1 MKLKKIKAR
10 YLLLLLLLVALGAPF
25 ALWLAAP
32 SKDLD
37 IVVLNKTFPVE
48 AKASGN
54 VKQLDYSKQRGLFWL
69 MDHLKMRKPE
79 TGKAYGF
86 RTDYYGNF
94 MSGGKLVNKPLQ
106 KLDRIPDAIF
116 ISDTY
121 GTGNSRAEGVEAAG
135 ISGLT
140 KEEVGFIATS
150 YAKGATVIGEYN
162 IAGDPTSPSV
172 SKELQSIFGVA
183 FTGLAGKFFSDL
195 TSTADVPN
203 WIRATYEQQYGK
215 KWSLSGAGIVIAG
228 NSRIVVLQ
236 RDAGFTG
243 SSVQL
248 SMDEEHQGDYGA
260 QKVDFYNWF
269 EIVEPAEDASVIAW
283 YKLNLTDEGQNQL
296 KPFGLDG
303 RFPAI
308 VSHSAGGK
316 RAFYL
321 AGDFTDYRGP
331 SKINSFIGA
340 PTLYRY
346 FSVKSEGDLSYFY
359 WHFYVPFMSKVL
371 KDTKPAEKIEAL
383 GEEQRA
389 HLPLLDGKQFSVY
402 KNGSRQQ
409 LYVNG
414 VDIGASIPGYDKG
427 ELPDDPAF
435 YADWLSKIAG
445 MNANTIRVYTL
456 MPSAFYRALDIYNHD
471 HPDRMLYLMQNIA
484 VDAKP
489 RGGNYLD
496 ADYRAAFAQQT
507 ETVIDA
513 MHGHVEIK
521 QADGKGTELYA
532 NDVSGYVLGY
542 LMDPELS
549 AENVQATDDGNA
561 FFAFDGDYVTTGG
574 KGTPTENAL
583 ASLLDKTYAY
593 EQTKYG
599 MQHAA
604 GMVGIPEIESVYQ
617 RGYEKAGEADRP
629 TVDFDRLLPTS
640 KAAGGIFS
648 AYNVFPDKPAF
659 QARDSAGKP
668 SYREYGTYVS
678 ELITRSEH
686 PVLIS
691 EFGLSTG
698 RGMTEAGQ
706 GEGLASLIRL
716 IRDSGAAGGLLYE
729 WADEWGTGSGDFQAA
744 AVPSMRGSLWHNTV
758 DPAQNYGILALE
770 SQALTDYSMTLRGS
784 GPLNSIA
791 YAADESYFHIKAEF
805 NRWPDFNRQQ
815 LMIYLDT
822 VDRKKGEY
830 MLAPDVNENWSG
842 AEFQIRMDNKD
853 KAELLVMPSYN
864 ASRGSYYTTVSST
877 GLFERMKR
885 MESSEYVTKGGR
897 KIEAVYTD
905 ESALTPGAFQ
915 TGGSNF
921 YLDGKTLHVR
931 IPWARLNFIDPSSL
945 LVWDDDKK
953 KGMGVASD
961 SLSVR
966 MTDGIVGSLILMDKK
981 TQHVDY
987 HFPESVTSSGY
998 RTFSWSTWDAPD
1010 YASRTKGSYDAVKE
1024 AFTN

>member
-1 MKLKKIKAR
+1 MNLKKIKAR
-10 YLLLLLLLVALGAPF
+10 YLILILLLLALGAPF
-25 ALWLAAP
+25 VLWLVSP
-32 SKDLD
+32 SKELD

-48 AKASGN
+48 TKASGSA
-54 VKQLDYSKQRGLFWL
+54 KQLDYSKQRGLFWL
-69 MDHLKMRKPE
+69 MDHLKIRKPE
-79 TGKAYGF
+79 NGKAYGF

-106 KLDRIPDAIF
+106 KLDRTPDAIF

-172 SKELQSIFGVA
+172 SNELESIFGVS
-183 FTGLAGKFFSDL
+183 FTGMAGKFFSDL
-195 TSTADVPN
+195 SSNADVPN

-215 KWSLSGAGIVIAG
+215 KWSLTGAGIVIAG

-248 SMDEEHQGDYGA
+248 SMDEEHQGDYGT
-260 QKVDFYNWF
+260 QTVDYYNWF
-269 EIVEPAEDASVIAW
+269 EIVNPVKDASVLAW
-283 YKLNLTDEGQNQL
+283 YRLNLTDEGQSQL

-308 VSHSAGGK
+308 ISHSAGGK
-316 RAFYL
+316 HAFYL

-331 SKINSFIGA
+331 TKVGFFTGA
-340 PTLYRY
+340 STLYRY

-371 KDTKPAEKIEAL
+371 KDTNMAER
-383 GEEQRA
+383 EETLVEDQPTYR
-389 HLPLLDGKQFSVY
+389 PRLDGKQFSVY
-402 KNGSRQQ
+402 KNGSRQS

-414 VDIGASIPGYDKG
+414 VDIGATLPGYDKG
-427 ELPDDPAF
+427 ELPDAPAF
-435 YADWLSKIAG
+435 YADWFSKIAG

-456 MPSAFYRALDIYNHD
+456 MPSVFYRALDIYNHD
-471 HPDRMLYLMQNIA
+471 HPDRMLYLLQNIA
-484 VDAKP
+484 LDEKP

-496 ADYRAAFAQQT
+496 ADYRAAFARQT

-513 MHGHVEIK
+513 IHGHAEIK
-521 QADGKGTELYA
+521 QTDGKGSELYA
-532 NDVSGYVLGY
+532 NDVSGYLLGY
-542 LMDPELS
+542 LIDLKLS
-549 AENVQATDDGNA
+549 AENVEATDAGNA
-561 FFAFDGDYVTTGG
+561 SFTFAGDYATTEG
-574 KGTPTENAL
+574 KGTPTENGL

-593 EQTKYG
+593 EQAAYG
-599 MQHAA
+599 MQHAVGA
-604 GMVGIPEIESVYQ
+604 VGIPELEAGYQ
-617 RGYEKAGEADRP
+617 ERFGPADDAGMP
-629 TVDFDRLLPTS
+629 TVDLGRLLP
-640 KAAGGIFS
+640 AAKLSGGIFS
-648 AYNVFPDKPAF
+648 AYDVFPDKPAF
-659 QARDSAGKP
+659 QAADSAGKP
-668 SYREYGTYVS
+668 SYPEYGSYIKHLT
-678 ELITRSEH
+678 TRSGH

-698 RGMTEAGQ
+698 SKMTEAEQ
-706 GEGLASLIRL
+706 GEGLATLIRL

-729 WADEWGTGSGDFQAA
+729 WADEWGKSSGQPLAA
-744 AVPSMRGSLWHNTV
+744 AAAKRRNLWHNTV

-770 SQALTDYSMTLRGS
+770 PPAPAEYSMTLRGS
-784 GPLNSIA
+784 GPLSSIA

-805 NRWPDFNRQQ
+805 SQWPDFSRQQ

-822 VDRKKGEY
+822 VDRKEGEY

-842 AEFQIRMDNKD
+842 AEFQIRLDSKD

-864 ASRGSYYTTVSST
+864 ASRGSYYTAVSST
-877 GLFERMKR
+877 GLFEQMIR
-885 MESSEYVTKGGR
+885 MESPEYVTKGGR
-897 KIEAVYTD
+897 KIEAVYSD
-905 ESALTPGAFQ
+905 ESDLSRGTFA
-915 TGGSNF
+915 TGGSSF
-921 YLDGKTLHVR
+921 YMEGKTLYVR
-931 IPWARLNFIDPSSL
+931 IPWTRLNFIDPSSL
-945 LVWDDDKK
+945 LVWDDDKNT
-953 KGMGVASD
+953 GLDLPAD

-966 MTDGIVGSLILMDKK
+966 MTDGIVGSLVIMDKQ
-981 TQHVDY
+981 TRHVDY

-998 RTFSWSTWDAPD
+998 RTFSWSAWDAPD
-1010 YASRTKGSYDAVKE
+1010 YASRAKGSYDAVKE
-1024 AFTN
+1024 AFSH